1 MRSIVVA
8 AIWLIAIASP
18 ALAQSKVYIA
28 GDVFADIKRLSG
40 DPDNAALNAIAPGGG
55 VRFGAFLSS
64 LWSLELGV
72 DLGAQSESVV
82 KRPIDNTVLATI
94 GAAPASTY
102 DDRTSNRFSAASVLI
117 GYHPP
122 PRGRVRPGFRG
133 GMTFM
138 RVSRDFTSVSIS
150 TTFSSSPTGTV
161 FTPITPIISITTRQR
176 TTVANDLAATV
187 AAEVAF
193 AMTSRLAIVPEVR
206 AHARMGAY
214 VVRPGIAG
222 RWTF

>member
-117 GYHPP
+117 GYPP
-122 PRGRVRPGFRG
+122 PQRGRVRPGFRG
-133 GMTFM
+133 GMTF
-138 RVSRDFTSVSIS
+138 VHVGRDFTSVSIS
-150 TTFSSSPTGTV
+150 TMFSSNPTGPV
-161 FTPITPIISITTRQR
+161 FIPISPSFRR
-176 TTVANDLAATV
+176 SS
-187 AAEVAF
+187 F
-193 AMTSRLAIVPEVR
+193 SPVR
-206 AHARMGAY
+206 A
-214 VVRPGIAG
+214 
-222 RWTF
+222 

>member
-1 MRSIVVA
+1 
-8 AIWLIAIASP
+8 
-18 ALAQSKVYIA
+18 
-28 GDVFADIKRLSG
+28 
-40 DPDNAALNAIAPGGG
+40 
-55 VRFGAFLSS
+55 
-64 LWSLELGV
+64 
-72 DLGAQSESVV
+72 
-82 KRPIDNTVLATI
+82 
-94 GAAPASTY
+94 
-102 DDRTSNRFSAASVLI
+102 VLI

-122 PRGRVRPGFRG
+122 PRGRVRPGFQG

-206 AHARMGAY
+206 AHAGMGAY